1 MEEKNKMAILFGD
14 TRPDGKIRVWRTIH
28 TKHEGKNIVDVKKED
43 YPDGY
48 EFSEMPEYPA
58 EVRGKEHIWLF
69 DPKTGEHSFETNDR
83 KLTPDEVMEEINEKL
98 GVLITKLDKD
108 EVVKK

>member
-14 TRPDGKIRVWRTIH
+14 LRKDGKVRVWRTIH
-28 TKHEGKNIVDVKKED
+28 TKQEGKSIVDVKAEE

-48 EFSEMPEYPA
+48 EFDAMPEYPP
-58 EVRGKEHIWLF
+58 EERGKEHVWLF
-69 DPKTGEHSFETNDR
+69 DPVTKTHSFETNDR

-108 EVVKK
+108 EVVTK